1 LSDDGM
7 KDWAEK
13 RTEGMKA
20 AGSDTQDKLNK
31 NSASELNEWL
41 GKSFTC
47 ACGHRHEIPIRHI
60 VIERDALEDIVDYV
74 REAGYDEVTLVADS
88 NTYAVAG
95 EKLQLLLA
103 AGLVRVGLSVI
114 SENAMGEVAADEEA
128 IVQLMLD
135 TSLTSKVLL
144 AVGSGTIHDIVR
156 FVSHRTKRPFLSVPT
171 APSVDGFASVG
182 APLIV
187 RGFKQT
193 IPCSAPEAI
202 FADLRIL
209 AAAPQAMIA
218 AGVGDMLGKH
228 TSLADWS
235 LGRLLLDEHY
245 CELSARMTLEAVELC
260 TANLEEIAQR
270 TDLGMRRLMEGLI
283 LSGLSMLM
291 VGHSRPASGAE
302 HHLSHYW
309 EMVLLQQRRRALLHG
324 AKVGVATVLM
334 AQRYH
339 ALLGLTAGDA
349 AARLAQ
355 GQAPSAQADAERI
368 RAAYGAMAEAI
379 IAENAS
385 AMGIDARA
393 LGARIAASWGDVLD
407 IARGVPAPEQ
417 LAAWLAAVHGK
428 VMPDQLGVEPALV
441 EASLEVALFVRNR
454 FTILRLQRLL

>member
-1 LSDDGM
+1 MYRLGDVSELSVDGM
-7 KDWAEK
+7 K
-13 RTEGMKA
+13 T
-20 AGSDTQDKLNK
+20 
-31 NSASELNEWL
+31 SASGLNDWL
-41 GKSFTC
+41 GKSFVC
-47 ACGHRHEIPIRHI
+47 ACGQKHEIPIRRI
-60 VIERDALEDIVDYV
+60 VIERDALGDVVDYV
-74 REAGYDEVTLVADS
+74 KEAGYDEVTLVADS
-88 NTYAVAG
+88 HTYAVAG

-103 AGLVRVGLSVI
+103 DGQVKVNSSVI
-114 SENAMGEVAADEEA
+114 RENGMGEVAADEEA
-128 IVQLMLD
+128 IVQLLLD
-135 TSLTSKVLL
+135 TSLTTKALI

-156 FVSHRTKRPFLSVPT
+156 FVSHRTNRTFLSVPT

-202 FADLRIL
+202 FADLGIL
-209 AAAPQAMIA
+209 AGAPQAMIA

-245 CELSARMTLEAVELC
+245 CELSAQMTLDAVDLC
-260 TANLEEIAQR
+260 TAHLDEIAQR
-270 TDLGMRRLMEGLI
+270 TELGMRRLMEGLI
-283 LSGLSMLM
+283 LSGLSMLL

-334 AQRYH
+334 AQRYQ

-355 GQAPSAQADAERI
+355 GHAPGAQADAERI

-385 AMGIDARA
+385 AMGVDAQA
-393 LGARIAASWGDVLD
+393 LQARIAASWGDVLD
-407 IARGVPAPEQ
+407 IARAVPAPEQ
-417 LAAWLAAVHGK
+417 LAAWLAAVDGP
-428 VMPDQLGVEPALV
+428 VTPDQLGVEPALV

>member
-1 LSDDGM
+1 M
-7 KDWAEK
+7 
-13 RTEGMKA
+13 
-20 AGSDTQDKLNK
+20 
-31 NSASELNEWL
+31 SELLNEWL
-41 GKSFTC
+41 GKRFTC
-47 ACGHRHEIPIRHI
+47 ACGQKHEIPIRRI
-60 VIERDALEDIVDYV
+60 VIERDALATVVDYV
-74 REAGYDEVTLVADS
+74 REAGYEEITLVADA

-95 EKLQLLLA
+95 NKLRSLLED
-103 AGLVRVGLSVI
+103 GQVKVGTCVI
-114 SENAMGEVAADEEA
+114 RENGMGEVAADEEA

-135 TSLTSKVLL
+135 TSLTSKVLI
-144 AVGSGTIHDIVR
+144 AVGSGTLHDIVR
-156 FVSHRTKRPFLSVPT
+156 FVSHRTNRPFLSVPT

-187 RGFKQT
+187 RGFKTT

-202 FADLRIL
+202 FADLGLL

-235 LGRLLLDEHY
+235 LGRVLLDEHY
-245 CELSARMTLEAVELC
+245 CELSARLTLEAVELC
-260 TANLEEIAQR
+260 TAHLEEIAQR
-270 TDLGMRRLMEGLI
+270 TELGMRRLMEGLI
-283 LSGLSMLM
+283 LSGLSMLL

-334 AQRYH
+334 AQRYQV
-339 ALLGLTAGDA
+339 LLALTADEA
-349 AARLAQ
+349 AARLAH
-355 GQAPSAQADAERI
+355 GQAPSAQTDAERI

-385 AMGIDARA
+385 AMGGGAAA
-393 LGARIAASWGDVLD
+393 LQARIAMHWGDVLS
-407 IARGVPAPEQ
+407 IARAVPPPEQ
-417 LAAWLAAVHGK
+417 LAAWLAAVQGP
-428 VMPDQLGVEPALV
+428 VAPDQLGVEPALV
-441 EASLEVALFVRNR
+441 EASLKDALFVRNR

>member
-1 LSDDGM
+1 M
-7 KDWAEK
+7 
-13 RTEGMKA
+13 
-20 AGSDTQDKLNK
+20 
-31 NSASELNEWL
+31 SELLNEWL
-41 GKSFTC
+41 GKSFEC
-47 ACGHRHEIPIRHI
+47 DCGQKHEIPIHRI
-60 VIERDALEDIVDYV
+60 VIERDALSEAVGYV
-74 REAGYDEVTLVADS
+74 KETGYEEVTLVADV

-95 EKLQLLLA
+95 EKLRSLLED
-103 AGLVRVGLSVI
+103 GQVKVGLSLI
-114 SENAMGEVAADEEA
+114 RDNAMGEVAADEEA

-135 TSLTSKVLL
+135 TSTTSQVLL
-144 AVGSGTIHDIVR
+144 AVGTGTIHDIVR

-202 FADLRIL
+202 FADLDIL

-235 LGRLLLDEHY
+235 LGRVLLDEHY
-245 CELSARMTLEAVELC
+245 CELSARLTLEAVELC
-260 TANLEEIAQR
+260 TDHLEEIAQR
-270 TDLGMRRLMEGLI
+270 TELGLRRLMEGLI
-283 LSGLSMLM
+283 LSGLSMLL

-334 AQRYH
+334 AQRYQ
-339 ALLGLTAGDA
+339 AMLELTADEA

-355 GQAPSAQADAERI
+355 GQAPSAQTDAERI

-385 AMGIDARA
+385 AMMVDARA
-393 LGARIAASWGDVLD
+393 LQARIAARWGDVQS
-407 IARGVPAPEQ
+407 IARAVPVPEQ
-417 LAAWLAAVHGK
+417 LAAWLAAVQGPAA
-428 VMPDQLGVEPALV
+428 PDQLGVEPALV
-441 EASLEVALFVRNR
+441 EASLQDALFVRNR

>member
-1 LSDDGM
+1 M
-7 KDWAEK
+7 
-13 RTEGMKA
+13 
-20 AGSDTQDKLNK
+20 
-31 NSASELNEWL
+31 SELLNEWL
-41 GKSFTC
+41 GKSFAC
-47 ACGHRHEIPIRHI
+47 ACGQKHEIPIRRI
-60 VIERDALEDIVDYV
+60 VIERDALADVVAYV
-74 REAGYDEVTLVADS
+74 REAGYEEITLVADA

-95 EKLQLLLA
+95 DKLCSLLED
-103 AGLVRVGLSVI
+103 GQVKVGTCVI
-114 SENAMGEVAADEEA
+114 RENEMGEVAADEEA

-135 TSLTSKVLL
+135 TSLTSKALI
-144 AVGSGTIHDIVR
+144 AVGSGTLHDIVR
-156 FVSHRTKRPFLSVPT
+156 FVSHRTNRPFLSVPT

-187 RGFKQT
+187 RGFKMT

-202 FADLRIL
+202 FADLGLL

-228 TSLADWS
+228 TSLADWA
-235 LGRLLLDEHY
+235 LGRVLLDEHY
-245 CELSARMTLEAVELC
+245 CELSARLTLEAVELC
-260 TANLEEIAQR
+260 TAHLEEIAQR
-270 TDLGMRRLMEGLI
+270 TELGMRRLMEGLI
-283 LSGLSMLM
+283 LSGLSMLL

-334 AQRYH
+334 AQRYQ
-339 ALLGLTAGDA
+339 ALLDLTADEA

-355 GQAPSAQADAERI
+355 GQAPSAQTDAERI

-385 AMGIDARA
+385 AMGGDARA
-393 LGARIAASWGDVLD
+393 LQARIAACWGDVQS
-407 IARGVPAPEQ
+407 IARAVPPPEQ
-417 LAAWLAAVHGK
+417 LAAWLAAVQGP
-428 VMPDQLGVEPALV
+428 VAPDQLGVEPALV
-441 EASLEVALFVRNR
+441 EASLQDALFVRNR

>member
-1 LSDDGM
+1 M
-7 KDWAEK
+7 
-13 RTEGMKA
+13 
-20 AGSDTQDKLNK
+20 
-31 NSASELNEWL
+31 SELLQAWL
-41 GKSFTC
+41 GKRLDC
-47 ACGHRHEIPIRHI
+47 ACGQKHEIPIRRI
-60 VIERDALEDIVDYV
+60 VIAQNALADVVAYV
-74 REAGYDEVTLVADS
+74 KETGYEEITLVADA

-95 EKLQLLLA
+95 EKLRSLLED
-103 AGLVRVGLSVI
+103 GQVKVGTCVI
-114 SENAMGEVAADEEA
+114 RENEMGEVAADEEA

-135 TSLTSKVLL
+135 TSTTSQVLI
-144 AVGSGTIHDIVR
+144 AVGTGTLHDIVR
-156 FVSHRTKRPFLSVPT
+156 FVSHRTNRPFLSVPT

-193 IPCSAPEAI
+193 IPCSAPEAL
-202 FADLRIL
+202 FADLGIL

-228 TSLADWS
+228 TSLADWA
-235 LGRLLLDEHY
+235 LGRVLLDEHY
-245 CELSARMTLEAVELC
+245 CELSARLTLEAVELT

-270 TDLGMRRLMEGLI
+270 TELGMRRLMEGLI
-283 LSGLSMLM
+283 LSGLSMLL

-334 AQRYH
+334 AQRYQ
-339 ALLGLTAGDA
+339 ALLELTADEA

-355 GQAPSAQADAERI
+355 GLAPSAQTDAERI

-385 AMGIDARA
+385 AMGVDARA
-393 LGARIAASWGDVLD
+393 LGARIAKHWGDVQS
-407 IARGVPAPEQ
+407 IARAVPPPAQ
-417 LAAWLAAVHGK
+417 LAAWLAAVQGP
-428 VMPDQLGVEPALV
+428 VTPDQLGVEPALV
-441 EASLEVALFVRNR
+441 EASLQDALFVRNR